1 MKYDLKEINFRT
13 VQDPKGFCEECEER
27 YQQEFVEVLSKITE
41 REE

>member
-27 YQQEFVEVLSKITE
+27 YQQEIENAAEKA
-41 REE
+41 RH